1 MWVFCFVL
9 ELIVCQCHI
18 HAIASS
24 LLSVVVVAYRSRM
37 STFVVKFAITSSR
50 WRRSLLRT
58 LTVVGPLMLLMSRT
72 CDKTVLGATTW
83 HWLQQPT
90 CYWSPLESWVILI
103 SKSSG
108 SFTHRPASPP
118 NVGALV
124 SPWLTSN
131 SPTMRLR
138 SRWRETWRWRK
149 WHLAASNQAKR
160 RPSWKRGCGEWNL
173 NFTFVASDDWHR
185 GVVARGLRFEFNLA
199 VAGRGRFN
207 TRGMKFKF
215 NPCINLIST
224 FMGKRGHD
232 TWRILSH
239 SD

>member
-1 MWVFCFVL
+1 MCVFCFVL

-24 LLSVVVVAYRSRM
+24 LLSVLVVAYRSRM

-58 LTVVGPLMLLMSRT
+58 LTVVGPLLLLMSRT
-72 CDKTVLGATTW
+72 CAKTVLGATTW

-103 SKSSG
+103 SKRSG

-118 NVGALV
+118 ECWGPRITLAYLQFSHYEATEQVERNMKVKA
-124 SPWLTSN
+124 
-131 SPTMRLR
+131 
-138 SRWRETWRWRK
+138 EAK
-149 WHLAASNQAKR
+149 WHLAASNLAKWR
-160 RPSWKRGCGEWNL
+160 AKWRPSWKRGCGEWNL

-185 GVVARGLRFEFNLA
+185 GVVARGLRFESCGSRA
-199 VAGRGRFN
+199 WKIQYERDE
-207 TRGMKFKF
+207 
-215 NPCINLIST
+215 IQI
-224 FMGKRGHD
+224 
-232 TWRILSH
+232 
-239 SD
+239 